1 METIE
6 LFSARVC
13 PYAHRSRL
21 ALMEKGLPFEL
32 VEIDL
37 RNKPAWY
44 KEINPFEAVPALR
57 QGSFLLRESLIINE
71 YVEELAPE
79 PQLLPAVPRQRAE
92 ARLWISFADSRMV
105 PLFYRLLKA
114 RDEEEKSSV
123 GQELLSVLSLLNG
136 ELDRRQGGG
145 PFWGGRAVCLS
156 DLALYPWFERWPVLE
171 HYRGFSIPGEMKAL
185 LNWVEAMKGR
195 DAVMRGG
202 QPAEFYIAEYEH
214 YAKG

>member
-44 KEINPFEAVPALR
+44 REINPFESVPALR
-57 QGSFLLRESLIINE
+57 QGSFLLRESLVINE
-71 YVEELAPE
+71 YVEELTPE
-79 PQLLPAVPRQRAE
+79 PPLLPAVPRQRAE

-114 RDEEEKSSV
+114 RGEEEKATA
-123 GQELLSVLSLLNG
+123 GRDLLSVLSCLDE
-136 ELDRRQGGG
+136 ELHRRQGGG
-145 PFWGGRAVCLS
+145 PYWGGRSVCLT

-171 HYRGFSIPGEMKAL
+171 HYRGWAIPRDMTAL
-185 LNWVEAMKGR
+185 LSWVEAMKGR
-195 DAVMRGG
+195 DAVVRGG
-202 QPAEFYIAEYEH
+202 QSAEFYIGEYARYAE
-214 YAKG
+214 G